1 MLKKIFSALIL
12 VIFLTNS
19 TNLAFAELSF
29 GGNSNLDIKTQ
40 ISDSKSRIRS
50 IKNGSKYILQ
60 LNKINQFISKQ
71 SDLLLLEK
79 IKSKLETK
87 KGQVI

>member
-1 MLKKIFSALIL
+1 MLRKIFSTLIL

-19 TNLAFAELSF
+19 TNFAFAELSF

-40 ISDSKSRIRS
+40 ISDSKSKIKNM
-50 IKNGSKYILQ
+50 KNGSRYILQ
-60 LNKINQFISKQ
+60 LNKINQFINKQ

-79 IKSKLETK
+79 IKSKLEEK
-87 KGQVI
+87 KGLVI